1 MKNFQ
6 LQHRPSRPSKRNT
19 PQTRSYP
26 STHASLFSYSRR
38 NDTIFDS
45 EKKKDPCKTHAKD
58 QLRVEIRFPRNVDN
72 EGNRVNFF
80 SPLKISG
87 ITIPCASSVQAISDN
102 RVKIREG
109 SHGIRIKDPQ
119 PQTVVHNKDEAT
131 CVRVRGYACAKFHTN
146 WLERVWTRTNENERG
161 CDERKRVCVCVG
173 EGGGEL
179 AWWRDNVCERNAAKK
194 SGHVCRQQIN
204 ENKVAWSSYSGA
216 ERSAS
221 IYTTQGSDLIWET
234 DLHPRWR
241 GRGKGNDA
249 KEEEE
254 EGEEGRKERG
264 WWEWRQPRG
273 REGQDGRATEERGYT
288 GVYSRIHSPA
298 RLFPSA
304 ESNGIE
310 SAGGQ

>member
-1 MKNFQ
+1 M
-6 LQHRPSRPSKRNT
+6 
-19 PQTRSYP
+19 
-26 STHASLFSYSRR
+26 
-38 NDTIFDS
+38 
-45 EKKKDPCKTHAKD
+45 
-58 QLRVEIRFPRNVDN
+58 
-72 EGNRVNFF
+72 
-80 SPLKISG
+80 
-87 ITIPCASSVQAISDN
+87 
-102 RVKIREG
+102 
-109 SHGIRIKDPQ
+109 
-119 PQTVVHNKDEAT
+119 HNKDEAT
-131 CVRVRGYACAKFHTN
+131 CVRVRGYACAKFRTN

-179 AWWRDNVCERNAAKK
+179 AWWRGNVCERNAAKK

-254 EGEEGRKERG
+254 EGEEGEGMVGMEATAGTRRTGWKSDRRK
-264 WWEWRQPRG
+264 
-273 REGQDGRATEERGYT
+273 
-288 GVYSRIHSPA
+288 RIHRCLLENSLP
-298 RLFPSA
+298 RSTFSI
-304 ESNGIE
+304 GRIE
-310 SAGGQ
+310 WDRISRRTMKTNYLR